1 MKQLDSF
8 WPRALFMAVVN
19 VIVFLICWA
28 VQPKGAMVD
37 YAIVYATL
45 ISIVLSF
52 TLEMFLSKKNE
63 RQFNPSE
70 FFGAGLLGSISSSF
84 FIAIILYV
92 CGVIV

>member
-1 MKQLDSF
+1 
-8 WPRALFMAVVN
+8 MAVVN

-28 VQPKGAMVD
+28 IQPKGAMVD

-52 TLEMFLSKKNE
+52 TLEVFLSKKHE
-63 RQFNPSE
+63 RQINLSE
-70 FFGAGLLGSISSSF
+70 FLGAGWFGSIGSSF
-84 FIAIILYV
+84 FLALLLYA